1 MAVDLGKFVN
11 EVKTP
16 ISFHDLSGKRL
27 AIDAYNTIYQFLSI
41 IRQPDGMPLV
51 DSKNRVTSHLS
62 GLFYRTISMIE
73 NGITPIYVFDGMPPL
88 LKQRT
93 IEARAN
99 KRKEAYE
106 EWQEAKAK
114 GLVEEARMHAMA
126 SSRVNK
132 QIIESSKLLLSA
144 MGVPFIQAPSEGEAQ
159 AAKMVSDGLVYAAA
173 SQDYD
178 LFLFGSEIVVRNLT
192 ITGKRKLPR
201 KNVYI
206 EISTEKILLSDL
218 LKKLAISREQLIWI
232 GILMGTDFN
241 AGIEGVGPAT
251 ALKLVK
257 EIPDTL
263 QLAAYVKE
271 KYGDFDADPFEVEKI
286 FREPETEPIEKKDL
300 DVMVKESAPSK
311 EEIIKIMCSEY
322 EFSTERISK
331 FADKL
336 IAIRQSSGQKG
347 IGNWF

>member
-11 EVKTP
+11 EVKKP
-16 ISFHDLSGKRL
+16 ISFQELSGKRL

-41 IRQPDGMPLV
+41 IRQPDGTPLV

-62 GLFYRTISMIE
+62 GIFYRTISMIE
-73 NGITPIYVFDGMPPL
+73 NGIIPIYVFDGMPPL

-114 GLVEEARMHAMA
+114 GLIEEARMHAMA

-132 QIIESSKLLLSA
+132 QIIESSKALLSA
-144 MGVPFIQAPSEGEAQ
+144 MGVPHIQAPSEGEAQ
-159 AAKMVSDGLVYAAA
+159 AAKMVSENLVYAAA

-178 LFLFGSEIVVRNLT
+178 LFLFGSEVVIRNLA

-201 KNVYI
+201 KNIYI
-206 EISTEKILLSDL
+206 EVSTEKALLSDM
-218 LKKLAISREQLIWI
+218 LKKLEITREQLIWI

-241 AGIEGVGPAT
+241 LGIEGVGPAT

-257 EIPDTL
+257 QMPN
-263 QLAAYVKE
+263 AADLVKYARD
-271 KYGDFDADPFEVEKI
+271 KYGDFDVDPFEVEKI
-286 FREPETEPIEKKDL
+286 FIEPEVAHIEKKDI
-300 DVMVKESAPSK
+300 DNIIKESSPSK
-311 EEIIKIMCSEY
+311 EEILKIMCSEY
-322 EFSTERISK
+322 EFSVERISK

-336 IAIRQSSGQKG
+336 VAIKQSAGQKG